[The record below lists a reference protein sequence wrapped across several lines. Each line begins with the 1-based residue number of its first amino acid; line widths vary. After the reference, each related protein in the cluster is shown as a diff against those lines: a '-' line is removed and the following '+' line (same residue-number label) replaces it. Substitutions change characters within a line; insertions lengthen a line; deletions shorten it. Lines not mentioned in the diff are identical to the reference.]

1 MSKIIFLTIFTIV
14 MLLIACIIL
23 NEHSGNNKAMQEEMN
38 YSDDGF
44 TDITWTRET
53 EADIEYI
60 RFSAD
65 GSFSYY
71 CACGNPVNDSDLCE
85 GYTYDNK
92 TKTIKLNCIQ
102 TTESMVTTIIII
114 NYDENSIELDFN
126 GDIRTFVKDKQ

>member
-1 MSKIIFLTIFTIV
+1 
-14 MLLIACIIL
+14 MLLIACIFL
-23 NEHSGNNKAMQEEMN
+23 NEHSGNNKAIQEEMN
-38 YSDDGF
+38 YSDNGF
-44 TDITWTRET
+44 ADITWTRET

-85 GYTYDNK
+85 GYTYNDK
-92 TKTIKLNCIQ
+92 TKTIKLDCVEK
-102 TTESMVTTIIII
+102 TESMVTTIIIK

-126 GDIRTFVKDKQ
+126 GDIRGFFKDE